1 MTQDNSYEMIT
12 IAVEPYEQESQST
25 ETSVVNPRGIPW
37 FSEGQ
42 PNEDQP
48 NKNLVKH
55 EKTLSV
61 AELEAKMSGFLQM
74 VGRVFSSAE
83 KEANKTSGMSLT
95 EIELSVEIGAEGE
108 IRLIGSGAKANGKSA
123 IKLKFTR
130 EKGE

>member
-1 MTQDNSYEMIT
+1 MTQDTSYEMIT
-12 IAVEPYEQESQST
+12 IAVEPYEKETRST
-25 ETSVVNPRGIPW
+25 ETSGGNTRGW
-37 FSEGQ
+37 FSEEQ
-42 PNEDQP
+42 PNQ
-48 NKNLVKH
+48 NSAKH

-61 AELEAKMSGFLQM
+61 AELEAKMSGFLRM

-83 KEANKTSGMSLT
+83 KEAKKTSGMNLT

>member
-1 MTQDNSYEMIT
+1 MTQDAGSEMIT
-12 IAVEPYEQESQST
+12 IAVEAYDQEPRSA
-25 ETSVVNPRGIPW
+25 ETSGGNQRGW
-37 FSEGQ
+37 FSE
-42 PNEDQP
+42 EQP
-48 NKNLVKH
+48 NKNSVKH
-55 EKTLSV
+55 EKTISV

-74 VGRVFSSAE
+74 VGRVFNSAE
-83 KEANKTSGMSLT
+83 KEAKKTSGMNLT

>member
-1 MTQDNSYEMIT
+1 MTQDNSHEMIT
-12 IAVEPYEQESQST
+12 IAVEPYEQETRSA
-25 ETSVVNPRGIPW
+25 ETSDGTPRGW
-37 FSEGQ
+37 F
-42 PNEDQP
+42 NEDQP
-48 NKNLVKH
+48 NKNSAKH

-61 AELEAKMSGFLQM
+61 ADLEAKMTGFLQM
-74 VGRVFSSAE
+74 VGRIFSSAE
-83 KEANKTSGMSLT
+83 KEAKKTSGMNLT

>member
-1 MTQDNSYEMIT
+1 M
-12 IAVEPYEQESQST
+12 
-25 ETSVVNPRGIPW
+25 
-37 FSEGQ
+37 F
-42 PNEDQP
+42 NEDQP
-48 NKNLVKH
+48 NKNSAKH

-61 AELEAKMSGFLQM
+61 AELEEKMSGFLQM

-83 KEANKTSGMSLT
+83 KEAKKTSGMHLS
-95 EIELSVEIGAEGE
+95 EIELSVAIGAEGE

>member
-12 IAVEPYEQESQST
+12 IAVEPYEQETRST
-25 ETSVVNPRGIPW
+25 ETSGGNTRGW
-37 FSEGQ
+37 FS
-42 PNEDQP
+42 EDQP
-48 NKNLVKH
+48 NKNSAKH

-74 VGRVFSSAE
+74 VGRIFSSAE
-83 KEANKTSGMSLT
+83 KEAKKTSGMSLT

>member
-1 MTQDNSYEMIT
+1 MTQDTSYEMIT
-12 IAVEPYEQESQST
+12 IAVEPYDQEPQPE
-25 ETSVVNPRGIPW
+25 ETSGGNPRGW
-37 FSEGQ
+37 F
-42 PNEDQP
+42 NEDQP
-48 NKNLVKH
+48 NKNSAKH

-74 VGRVFSSAE
+74 VGRIFSSAE
-83 KEANKTSGMSLT
+83 KEAKKTSGMNLT